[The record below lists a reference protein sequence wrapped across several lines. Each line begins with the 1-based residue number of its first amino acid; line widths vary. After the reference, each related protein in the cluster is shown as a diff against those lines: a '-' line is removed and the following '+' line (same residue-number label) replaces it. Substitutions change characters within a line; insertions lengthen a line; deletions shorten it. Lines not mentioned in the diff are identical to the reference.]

1 MPFIRMIIINK
12 KTNNAAPLK
21 LKTRLNAV
29 YLKKNSYRKSSQ
41 SNNKL
46 LWPAKKSKMQAVW

>member
-29 YLKKNSYRKSSQ
+29 YLKKSSYQKSSQ

-46 LWPAKKSKMQAVW
+46 